1 MLGRKRY
8 LLPILLCLFFPTF
21 SEAEEKIH
29 IYVGAPGRSRVPIAL
44 PKPASDL
51 PALEEFYSVV
61 KHDLELSGW
70 VDIVDPNTYV
80 ERQNSGVKEGTFSF
94 KNWDSVDA
102 VALAKSSLSVKNG
115 QLRSEIWVY
124 DIAKREKLGAKAYS
138 ASPSNVRTL
147 GHRVANEII
156 RQLTGKDAP
165 FNTRFSVV
173 NDRTGS
179 KEIYVMDFDG
189 KNMQR
194 ITRNGEV
201 NLQPQWSPNDGK
213 LAFTSYMNGNPD
225 LYIANLVS
233 GRITRL
239 SARDGVNI
247 GASWHPSGNELV
259 ATLSPNGNSDI
270 YRLDANTGR
279 ILGRLTRDR
288 GIDVAASYSPD
299 GSKIAFVSE
308 RSGGAQIYIMN
319 ADGTGAKRVSFAGK
333 YNTDPVFSPDGKRLA
348 YVSKTNNFDIYTVKL
363 DGTGL
368 KRITQD
374 QGDNED
380 PTWSPDGNY
389 LAFRSTRTGQ
399 AHIWLS
405 TADGDHQVRLTSG
418 KGSFSNPDWSSP
430 NQW

>member
-1 MLGRKRY
+1 MDDFVLK
-8 LLPILLCLFFPTF
+8 
-21 SEAEEKIH
+21 
-29 IYVGAPGRSRVPIAL
+29 
-44 PKPASDL
+44 
-51 PALEEFYSVV
+51 
-61 KHDLELSGW
+61 
-70 VDIVDPNTYV
+70 
-80 ERQNSGVKEGTFSF
+80 
-94 KNWDSVDA
+94 
-102 VALAKSSLSVKNG
+102 
-115 QLRSEIWVY
+115 IWVY
-124 DIAKREKLGAKAYS
+124 DIAKREKLGAKAFS
-138 ASPSNVRTL
+138 ASPANVRTL

-179 KEIYVMDFDG
+179 KENYVMDFDG
-189 KNMQR
+189 ENMQR

-201 NLQPQWSPNDGK
+201 NLQPQWSPDDNR

-225 LYIANLVS
+225 LYIANLIS

-247 GASWHPSGNELV
+247 GASWHPNGKEVV
-259 ATLSPNGNSDI
+259 ATLSPKGNSDI

-279 ILGRLTRDR
+279 ILGRLTTDR

-319 ADGTGAKRVSFAGK
+319 ADGSNAKRVSFAGK

-368 KRITQD
+368 KRLPKTKA
-374 QGDNED
+374 
-380 PTWSPDGNY
+380 TM
-389 LAFRSTRTGQ
+389 RTPLGLPMEI
-399 AHIWLS
+399 IWLF
-405 TADGDHQVRLTSG
+405 DLLVRDKLTYGYRQQMVSI
-418 KGSFSNPDWSSP
+418 KFA
-430 NQW
+430 